1 MLSWTGLYNWNWN
14 ENTVKIMKFLG
25 MKHETSSLK
34 TEETAESNDFVMT
47 PKEVAQFTK
56 FSEKK
61 IYRLCKSNEI
71 PFNKIGGQYRFIR
84 TDIERWLK
92 GE

>member
-1 MLSWTGLYNWNWN
+1 M
-14 ENTVKIMKFLG
+14 KILETNL
-25 MKHETSSLK
+25 ETSSLT
-34 TEETAESNDFVMT
+34 TEETAESKDFVMT
-47 PKEVAQFTK
+47 PKEVARFTK

-61 IYRLCKSNEI
+61 IYRLCKENEI

-92 GE
+92 GETNE

>member
-1 MLSWTGLYNWNWN
+1 MGVPKAELKTR
-14 ENTVKIMKFLG
+14 
-25 MKHETSSLK
+25 SLT
-34 TEETAESNDFVMT
+34 TEETAESNNFVMT
-47 PKEVAQFTK
+47 PKEVAKFTK

-61 IYRLCKSNEI
+61 IYRLCKASEI